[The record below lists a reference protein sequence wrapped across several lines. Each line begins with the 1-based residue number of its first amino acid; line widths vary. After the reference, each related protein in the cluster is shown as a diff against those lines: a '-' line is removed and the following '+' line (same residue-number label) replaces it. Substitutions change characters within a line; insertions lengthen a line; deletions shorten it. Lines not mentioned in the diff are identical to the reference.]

1 MANVELINQILNAYR
16 ASGVSEEKLAEMK
29 AELQKLND
37 TQLQQKLSEAL
48 NQRGNWGNIGD
59 SFTLN
64 TSPLFEQPAK
74 PQLPVLPKL
83 SVEATIP
90 ELTEEQIS
98 QFARVSEQRREER
111 RKQTVTLR
119 LSPQALKTAKSLG
132 KGYTSVLSRIL
143 ESALTDT
150 ELIKHYL

>member
-1 MANVELINQILNAYR
+1 MTIRRDIDLNEPL
-16 ASGVSEEKLAEMK
+16 SEE
-29 AELQKLND
+29 QKQML
-37 TQLQQKLSEAL
+37 EAL
-48 NQRGNWGNIGD
+48 KTR
-59 SFTLN
+59 
-64 TSPLFEQPAK
+64 
-74 PQLPVLPKL
+74 PVCHD
-83 SVEATIP
+83 EDCP

-143 ESALTDT
+143 ESALTDA